1 MTCDDTKDNA
11 GIYIFIPVSKT
22 ITIIVVS
29 FHFLYIVFYWNYN
42 VKLFF
47 SLADTAVKK
56 KKQQQQQQ
64 KKQEKYMINIKKRL
78 PCLFSN
84 FLKYETIVSPLA
96 RPYFTP

>member
-11 GIYIFIPVSKT
+11 GIYIFILVSKT

-29 FHFLYIVFYWNYN
+29 FLFLYIVFYWNYN

-56 KKQQQQQQ
+56 KK
-64 KKQEKYMINIKKRL
+64 EKYIINIKEQL
-78 PCLFSN
+78 PCLFSI
-84 FLKYETIVSPLA
+84 FLKYKTIVSRLD